1 MTARGLS
8 ILGSTGSIGCNTLR
22 VVEALGVDR
31 FRVVGLGAGRNIQK
45 LAEQIERFQP
55 ELVSVESEAA
65 AENLN
70 VELRAQKIAPPRIAI
85 GEAGLVEVA
94 THGAADC
101 VVSGT
106 VGAIGFVPTLRALE
120 AGKRVALANKETLVM
135 AGELMT
141 RAAEKSGAELLPV
154 DSEHNA
160 LHQCLRGEKR
170 SEVRRLILTA
180 SGGPFRNRDKAAM
193 QSASVAEAL
202 QHPTWNMGAKITI
215 DSATLMNKGLEV
227 IEAHWLFGFNA
238 DEISI
243 VIHPESIV
251 HSMIEL
257 VDGSIIAQMGVTDM
271 RHAIQYALTYPERR
285 PTGLPQLDLAKLS
298 SLHFEPPDVER
309 FPSLSLAYRAL
320 RAGGTVPAA
329 MNAANEEA
337 VRAFIEE
344 RILLTDIPRVIE
356 GVMNRH
362 ESRNADALE
371 SVLNADRDARAV
383 AQSIIASVLSRSVE
397 SSAA

>member
-22 VVEALGVDR
+22 VIEALGVDR
-31 FRVVGLGAGRNIQK
+31 FRVVGLGAGRNVQK

-65 AENLN
+65 AEDLN

-154 DSEHNA
+154 DSDHHA

-180 SGGPFRNRDKAAM
+180 SGGPFRTREKAAIET
-193 QSASVAEAL
+193 ATVAEAM

-227 IEAHWLFGFNA
+227 IEAHWLFGFDA
-238 DEISI
+238 EQISI
-243 VIHPESIV
+243 VVHPESVV

-257 VDGSIIAQMGVTDM
+257 VDGSVMAQMGITDM

-285 PTGLPQLDLAKLS
+285 ETRLPPLDLAKLS
-298 SLHFEPPDVER
+298 SLNFEQPD
-309 FPSLSLAYRAL
+309 L
-320 RAGGTVPAA
+320 
-329 MNAANEEA
+329 
-337 VRAFIEE
+337 
-344 RILLTDIPRVIE
+344 
-356 GVMNRH
+356 
-362 ESRNADALE
+362 
-371 SVLNADRDARAV
+371 DR
-383 AQSIIASVLSRSVE
+383 
-397 SSAA
+397 

>member
-22 VVEALGVDR
+22 VVEALGANR
-31 FRVVGLGAGRNIQK
+31 FRVVGLGAGRNVQK
-45 LAEQIERFQP
+45 LAEQIENFQP
-55 ELVSVESEAA
+55 ELVSVESEEA
-65 AENLN
+65 AEHLN
-70 VELRAQKIAPPRIAI
+70 AELRARGLSPPRIAV
-85 GEAGLVEVA
+85 GEDGLIEIA
-94 THGAADC
+94 THERADC

-106 VGAIGFVPTLRALE
+106 VGAVGFVPTLRALE

-160 LHQCLRGEKR
+160 LHQCLRGENR
-170 SEVRRLILTA
+170 AEVRRLVLTA
-180 SGGPFRNRDKAAM
+180 SGGPFRNRDQAAM
-193 QSASVAEAL
+193 ESASVAEAL

-227 IEAHWLFGFNA
+227 IEAHWLFGFDA
-238 DEISI
+238 DEINI

-271 RHAIQYALTYPERR
+271 RHAIQYALTYPERH
-285 PTGLPQLDLAKLS
+285 PSQLPPLDLAKLS
-298 SLHFEPPDVER
+298 SLHFEPPDIDR
-309 FPSLSLAYRAL
+309 FPCISLAYRAL
-320 RAGGTVPAA
+320 RSGGTMPAA

-344 RILLTDIPRVIE
+344 CISLTDIPRVIE
-356 GVMNRH
+356 RVMNEH
-362 ESRNADALE
+362 QSRDADTLE
-371 SVLNADRDARAV
+371 SVLNADREARRA
-383 AQSIIASVLSRSVE
+383 AQSIITAMASPSVE
-397 SSAA
+397 TTAA